1 LISFQKPYK
10 AVSADTVS
18 RWLKKVLELAGIDTK
33 KFGAHSTRSAL
44 TSAAKAMD
52 ISINTIMESA
62 GWTQEST
69 FVRFY
74 SKPIISKDNFG
85 NSLLQKCRDS

>member
-1 LISFQKPYK
+1 MPLNE
-10 AVSADTVS
+10 
-18 RWLKKVLELAGIDTK
+18 LKKVLELASIDTK
-33 KFGAHSTRSAL
+33 KFGAHRTRSAS

-74 SKPIISKDNFG
+74 NKPIISKDNFG
-85 NSLLQKCRDS
+85 NSLLQKMQRQLMFAFNMPCYVI